1 VLVIPDISHLPN
13 AEELPARLGKTN
25 IGQLKRKRIQDEDDE
40 MALFRRVRVRTSSTL
55 PSLESRP
62 GPQASDIYDPP
73 GSEPVVAKDRDA
85 YASASQRPE
94 TGRGSR
100 WESVIKDLTEPEEE
114 YFNTTD
120 DLSKPLVDYAS
131 DEDVGW
137 FERTRLKSSD
147 L

>member
-1 VLVIPDISHLPN
+1 
-13 AEELPARLGKTN
+13 
-25 IGQLKRKRIQDEDDE
+25 
-40 MALFRRVRVRTSSTL
+40 M
-55 PSLESRP
+55 
-62 GPQASDIYDPP
+62 
-73 GSEPVVAKDRDA
+73 
-85 YASASQRPE
+85 
-94 TGRGSR
+94 
-100 WESVIKDLTEPEEE
+100 IKDLTEPEEE